1 MNKESGFTWKLG
13 MFVLIGLLLFV
24 VTIYF
29 VGKQNNL
36 FGSTFRLKSHFKSVS
51 GLKEGNSVRFSGI
64 NIGTVDGIQL
74 TTDTSV
80 LVELVIKKEYQE
92 FIKSGAV
99 ASIGSDGLVG
109 DKILTISAGDVSNN
123 KPVKDN
129 ELIASRGSIEMED
142 VMRSVKS
149 SVENAGIITAQL
161 AQFSYKMNNG
171 NGVLSRLVTDE
182 EFSNSIKNTLTNLQA
197 SSNNFA
203 RFTDKMNNGKGALG
217 KLVSDEQFGKTL
229 DSTMT
234 NLKASTKGLSEN
246 MEAAKH
252 NFLLKGFF
260 KKKERAEARK
270 QAELKKQELKKK
282 KNSLNQ
288 IGVEQ
293 KKTDSSLQVLI
304 AIDSTK
310 Q

>member
-24 VTIYF
+24 VTIYL

-64 NIGTVDGIQL
+64 NIGSVDGIQL
-74 TTDTSV
+74 TSDTNV
-80 LVELVIKKEYQE
+80 LVELVIKKEFQE
-92 FIKSGAV
+92 FIKSGAI

-109 DKILTISAGDVSNN
+109 DKILTISPGDVNNN

-129 ELIASRGSIEMED
+129 ELIASRGSVEMED

-149 SVENAGIITAQL
+149 SVENAGVITAQL
-161 AQFSYKMNNG
+161 AEFSYKMNNG

-182 EFSNSIKNTLTNLQA
+182 EFSNSIKTTLTNLQA

-203 RFTDKMNNGKGALG
+203 RFTDKMNSGKGALG

-252 NFLLKGFF
+252 NFLLKGYF

-270 QAELKKQELKKK
+270 KAELKKQELRKK
-282 KNSLNQ
+282 KNNLNQ
-288 IGVEQ
+288 LGVGQ
-293 KKTDSSLQVLI
+293 KKTDSTLQVLI
-304 AIDSTK
+304 AIDSTR

>member
-36 FGSTFRLKSHFKSVS
+36 FGSTFRLKSNFKSVS

-74 TTDTSV
+74 TSDTCV
-80 LVELVIKKEYQE
+80 LVDLVIKKEFQE
-92 FIKSGAV
+92 FIKSGSI

-109 DKILTISAGDVSNN
+109 DKILTITPGDMNN

-129 ELIASRGSIEMED
+129 ELIASKGSVEMED

-182 EFSNSIKNTLTNLQA
+182 EFSNSIKSTLTNLQA

-203 RFTDKMNNGKGALG
+203 KFTDKMNSGKGALG

-229 DSTMT
+229 DSTMV

-252 NFLLKGFF
+252 NFLLKGYF

-282 KNSLNQ
+282 KNNLNQ
-288 IGVEQ
+288 IGIEQ
-293 KKTDSSLQVLI
+293 KKTDSSLQVMI

>member
-36 FGSTFRLKSHFKSVS
+36 FGSTFRLKSNFKSVS

-74 TTDTSV
+74 TSDTCV
-80 LVELVIKKEYQE
+80 VVTLVIKKEYQE
-92 FIKSGAV
+92 FIKSGAI

-109 DKILTISAGDVSNN
+109 DKILTISPGDVNNN

-129 ELIASRGSIEMED
+129 EQIASRGSVEMED

-149 SVENAGIITAQL
+149 SVENAGVITAQL
-161 AQFSYKMNNG
+161 AEFSYKMNNG

-182 EFSNSIKNTLTNLQA
+182 EFSNSIKTTLTNLQA

-252 NFLLKGFF
+252 NFLLKGYF

-282 KNSLNQ
+282 KNDLNQ
-288 IGVEQ
+288 LGVEQ

-310 Q
+310 H

>member
-36 FGSTFRLKSHFKSVS
+36 FGSTFRLKSNFKSVS

-74 TTDTSV
+74 TSDTCV
-80 LVELVIKKEYQE
+80 LVDLVIKKEFQE
-92 FIKSGAV
+92 FIKSGSI

-109 DKILTISAGDVSNN
+109 DKILTITPGDMNN

-129 ELIASRGSIEMED
+129 ELIASKGSVEMED

-182 EFSNSIKNTLTNLQA
+182 EFSNSIKSTLTNLQA

-203 RFTDKMNNGKGALG
+203 KFTDKMNSGKGALG

-229 DSTMT
+229 DSTMV

-252 NFLLKGFF
+252 NFLLKGYF

-282 KNSLNQ
+282 KSNLNQ
-288 IGVEQ
+288 IGIEQ
-293 KKTDSSLQVLI
+293 KKTDSSLQVMI

>member
-29 VGKQNNL
+29 VGRQNNL
-36 FGSTFRLKSHFKSVS
+36 FGSTFRLKSNFKSVS

-92 FIKSGAV
+92 FIKTGAI

-109 DKILTISAGDVSNN
+109 DKILTISPGDVNNN

-129 ELIASRGSIEMED
+129 QLIASKGSVEMED

-149 SVENAGIITAQL
+149 SVENAGVITAQL
-161 AQFSYKMNNG
+161 AEFSYKMNNG

-182 EFSNSIKNTLTNLQA
+182 EFSNSIKTTLTNLQA

-203 RFTDKMNNGKGALG
+203 RFTDKMNSGKGALG

-252 NFLLKGFF
+252 NFLLKGYF

-270 QAELKKQELKKK
+270 AAELKKQELKKK
-282 KNSLNQ
+282 KNNLNQ
-288 IGVEQ
+288 LGAEQ
-293 KKTDSSLQVLI
+293 KKTDSTLQVLI
-304 AIDSTK
+304 AIDSTRR
-310 Q
+310 